1 MGLYDSK
8 MSCWMRRMVGLPQD
22 NCGDVC
28 IDTELAAQK
37 SATQVTEN
45 DPIVTPP
52 APAPVK
58 PIYTPG
64 TAKAEQASST
74 SEK

>member
-8 MSCWMRRMVGLPQD
+8 MSCWQRRMAGLPQD

-37 SATQVTEN
+37 SVVEVTEN

-52 APAPVK
+52 APTPVK
-58 PIYTPG
+58 PIHTPG
-64 TAKAEQASST
+64 VAKAQQVESNT
-74 SEK
+74 EK